1 MSWKENI
8 TFDDRFKLLY
18 KGVDINVSPEF
29 IQDLT
34 ANTIFVTD
42 ELIYKDFEERYSSKL
57 SVIRSKKLDI
67 ILGQDE
73 DQQGDSYN
81 P

>member
-1 MSWKENI
+1 MSWRDHV
-8 TFDDRFKLLY
+8 TFDEFKLLY
-18 KGVDINVSPEF
+18 KGVDIDVSSEF
-29 IQDLT
+29 IQDLN
-34 ANTIFVTD
+34 ANNVFMTD
-42 ELIYKDFEERYSSKL
+42 ELIYKDFEERYNSKI
-57 SVIRSKKLDI
+57 SVIRSRKLDI